1 MVRRTFVF
9 GMLGAAPQTAPEW
22 RKEIGAGFAGPVLA
36 QGRLIVFFRS
46 GGLELVEAWDSRTGA
61 KQWSTSSPTRYRD
74 DFGFDE
80 GPRSAVA
87 VADGR
92 VFSHGAEGL
101 LQALDL
107 ASGKRLWSV
116 ATMEKYGVE
125 KNFFGAAGTPLVYGD
140 LVMLNV
146 GGKAGA
152 GVVAFDAAS
161 GREKWKATS
170 DEASYSSGITAS
182 LNGVPHAFFLTR
194 NGLAAL
200 HLPSG
205 KVAQQ
210 VRWRSRSRSSVNAA
224 SPVVVGDEIFVSA
237 SYGTGAAVLRA
248 QGPVWQPLWES
259 DEALSNH
266 YATSV
271 CRDGNLYG
279 FHGRQEEGQVLR
291 CVEWKS
297 GKVKW
302 SVDSFGAGTVTLRND
317 RTLLLVRESGEV
329 VEAEAS
335 PQAYKRLGSLHA
347 LPGVVRAYPALDGN
361 TLFVRNEKTLACVD
375 LSGLH

>member
-1 MVRRTFVF
+1 
-9 GMLGAAPQTAPEW
+9 MLGAAPQMAPVW
-22 RKEIGAGFAGPVLA
+22 QREIGAGFAGPVLA

-46 GGLELVEAWDSRTGA
+46 SGQELVEAWDPRTGA

-92 VFSHGAEGL
+92 VFSQGAEGS

-107 ASGKRLWSV
+107 ASGKSLWSV
-116 ATMEKYGVE
+116 PTMEKYVVE

-152 GVVAFDAAS
+152 GIVAFDAAS

-200 HLPSG
+200 ELPSG
-205 KVAQQ
+205 K
-210 VRWRSRSRSSVNAA
+210 SRSRC
-224 SPVVVGDEIFVSA
+224 VG
-237 SYGTGAAVLRA
+237 
-248 QGPVWQPLWES
+248 
-259 DEALSNH
+259 
-266 YATSV
+266 
-271 CRDGNLYG
+271 
-279 FHGRQEEGQVLR
+279 
-291 CVEWKS
+291 
-297 GKVKW
+297 
-302 SVDSFGAGTVTLRND
+302 
-317 RTLLLVRESGEV
+317 
-329 VEAEAS
+329 
-335 PQAYKRLGSLHA
+335 
-347 LPGVVRAYPALDGN
+347 VRARALR
-361 TLFVRNEKTLACVD
+361 LMPHRP
-375 LSGLH
+375 